1 MSEHKRREK
10 QLKAYLAERDAL
22 FRDPNPAGAL
32 AHWKKYG
39 LPEKPVAP
47 SAPLAVVHKARLQWL
62 DATDTMLQESR
73 EWLEEHAYE
82 TDLRGAPPLTPE
94 TRDAERKA
102 RGLLPLGI
110 N

>member
-10 QLKAYLAERDAL
+10 QLAAYLAERDAL
-22 FRDPNPAGAL
+22 FRDPNPQAAL

-39 LPEKPVAP
+39 APRPVAP
-47 SAPLAVVHKARLQWL
+47 SVPLAAIHKARLQWL
-62 DATDTMLQESR
+62 DATDAMLQESR
-73 EWLEEHAYE
+73 EWLEAHAYE

-94 TRDAERKA
+94 TRDAQRKA
-102 RGLLPLGI
+102 LGRLPLGV

>member
-10 QLKAYLAERDAL
+10 QLAAYLAERDAL
-22 FRDPNPAGAL
+22 FRDPNPQAAL

-39 LPEKPVAP
+39 YAKPVAP
-47 SAPLAVVHKARLQWL
+47 SVPLAVIHKARLQWL
-62 DATDTMLQESR
+62 DATDAMLQESR
-73 EWLEEHAYE
+73 EWLEAHAYE

-94 TRDAERKA
+94 TRDAQRKA
-102 RGLLPLGI
+102 LGRLPLGV

>member
-10 QLKAYLAERDAL
+10 QLAAYLAERDAL
-22 FRDPNPAGAL
+22 FLDPNPQAAL

-39 LPEKPVAP
+39 FPGPVAL
-47 SAPLAVVHKARLQWL
+47 PLAAIHKARLQWL
-62 DATDTMLQESR
+62 DATDAMLQESR
-73 EWLEEHAYE
+73 EWLEAHAYA

-94 TRDAERKA
+94 TRDAQRKA
-102 RGLLPLGI
+102 LGRLPLGV